1 MSRAYRIRVKES
13 LKRDLKAEDSIRTQI
28 EMLEILPAEQMG
40 EMLARELEARG
51 FERQEDGT
59 LVRKSENGVC
69 VTVEPCSGEVTIR
82 AEAEDSVELEGH
94 REGYG
99 YDDVGPGNK
108 HIKERLSNELKADL
122 EKRADQHAEKV
133 QTAATNKLE
142 KELQDLQPEITE
154 VANRV
159 TAEAL
164 KQKAA
169 QMGEIKEISEDRESG
184 SLTIKVE
191 V

>member
-1 MSRAYRIRVKES
+1 MSRAYRIRVKEN
-13 LKRDLKAEDSIRTQI
+13 LKRELKAEDSIRTQI
-28 EMLEILPAEQMG
+28 ELIEVLPAEQMG
-40 EMLARELEARG
+40 ELLATELEARG

-59 LVRKSENGVC
+59 LVRRGENGVC

-82 AEAEDSVELEGH
+82 AEAEDTVELEGT

-99 YDDVGPGNK
+99 YDDIGPGNK
-108 HIKERLSNELKADL
+108 QIKERLSKELQADL
-122 EKRADQHAEKV
+122 ERRAEQHAEKV
-133 QTAATNKLE
+133 QTTATNKLE
-142 KELQDLQPEITE
+142 KELADLQPEIAE

-169 QMGEIKEISEDRESG
+169 QMGEVKEIHEDRETG

>member
-1 MSRAYRIRVKES
+1 LRPFGAEEEEIPMSRAYRIRVKES

-40 EMLARELEARG
+40 EMLARELEQRG

-59 LVRKSENGVC
+59 LVRKGENGVC

-99 YDDVGPGNK
+99 YDDVGPCK
-108 HIKERLSNELKADL
+108 TCSLRFQKSR
-122 EKRADQHAEKV
+122 
-133 QTAATNKLE
+133 TA
-142 KELQDLQPEITE
+142 
-154 VANRV
+154 
-159 TAEAL
+159 
-164 KQKAA
+164 
-169 QMGEIKEISEDRESG
+169 
-184 SLTIKVE
+184 SLPRR
-191 V
+191 